1 MNGREGFEVVTIGA
15 ILVGT
20 LALAAFRFAIERDAS
35 GALWAIIFGCAL
47 CELVRRE
54 E

>member
-1 MNGREGFEVVTIGA
+1 MNGRDAIEIATICA

-20 LALAAFRFAIERDAS
+20 LALAAFRFAFERDAS
-35 GALWAIIFGCAL
+35 GALWAIIFGGAL